1 MTKIISVV
9 GKSNQGKTRLIQ
21 QLVPLLKQKGY
32 TICVVKH
39 STKHL
44 TFKDFDHPGTDTYAF
59 SHAGADEVWLTSPDI
74 TYHSQCT
81 ETSLNTIIASSNAD
95 FIITEGFSQEDT
107 KKIVITSPGDHIPVK
122 GDIIL
127 TIEGTVSPEE
137 IVDILIH
144 S

>member
-1 MTKIISVV
+1 MTKIVSVV

-21 QLVPLLKQKGY
+21 QVVPLLKQKGY
-32 TICVVKH
+32 TVCVVKH

-44 TFKDFDHPGTDTYAF
+44 TFKDFDHPGTDTFTF
-59 SHAGADEVWLTSPDI
+59 SQAGADEVWLTSPDI
-74 TYHSQCT
+74 TYHTQNRK
-81 ETSLNTIIASSNAD
+81 TSLNTIIASSNAD

-107 KKIVITSPGDHIPVK
+107 KKIVIKSPGDHISVK
-122 GDIIL
+122 GEIIL
-127 TIEGTVSPEE
+127 TIDKPVSPEE